1 MKLQYLS
8 THNPW
13 LYEGKIVTS
22 DILQGYFGFVY
33 KITDKE
39 TGKKYIGRKYIWNYR
54 KEKGAS
60 RRKKQESDWQN
71 YYSSNEELKQIGKE
85 TPERLEREILH
96 LCRSKGECNFLEVAE
111 QFKRDVLYSDGY
123 MNDNINRQILQK
135 ECNKL

>member
-1 MKLQYLS
+1 MKLKYLS

-13 LYEGKIVTS
+13 LYEGEIVTS

-33 KITDKE
+33 RITDKE

-71 YYSSNEELKQIGKE
+71 YFSSNEELKQIGKE
-85 TPERLEREILH
+85 FPERLEREILH

-111 QFKRDVLYSDGY
+111 QFKRDVLYSDEY
-123 MNDNINRQILQK
+123 MNDNINRK
-135 ECNKL
+135 VF